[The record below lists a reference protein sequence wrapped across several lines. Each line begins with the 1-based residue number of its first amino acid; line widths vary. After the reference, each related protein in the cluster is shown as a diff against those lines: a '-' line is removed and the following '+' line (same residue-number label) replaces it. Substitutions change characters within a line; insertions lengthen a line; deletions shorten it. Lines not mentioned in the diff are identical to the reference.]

1 MKLRKFSLLLGS
13 SLLLTTTIYA
23 GSGHSDSLAKIGIDA
38 ATFSSMPSEKQQ
50 LYSDIEVDSIKS
62 QSKYYKL
69 EEAINTKSLDEKNM
83 TEIPKE
89 QFLFET
95 EMYLDSNFVET
106 FASDLD
112 STSTSWV
119 EMTTELASISNSK
132 DYVLTNDVTYIR
144 SNAFLQPINTHIT
157 GLGCNSNFSIVKDSE
172 YLRRDYTLYSSDLG
186 IYEPG
191 QTDYIWSADE
201 KSSSGYAFTYDIVET
216 EIDNEAFMAVRIT
229 PNVSST
235 ILADGY
241 GYYSKYTKSVS
252 PSLSFD
258 MSGASLS
265 ISPTSSLSTA
275 PKTHVQLP

>member
-1 MKLRKFSLLLGS
+1 MKSKKFNLLLGL
-13 SLLLTTTIYA
+13 SLLLTTSIYA
-23 GSGHSDSLAKIGIDA
+23 GDGYTDSLAQIGIDA
-38 ATFSSMPSEKQQ
+38 ETFSSMPSEKQQ
-50 LYSDIEVDSIKS
+50 LYSGIELDSIKS

-69 EEAINTKSLDEKNM
+69 EETMDTRSLDEKDM
-83 TEIPKE
+83 IEITQE
-89 QFLFET
+89 QFLLET
-95 EMYLDSNFVET
+95 ERYLDSNFIET
-106 FASDLD
+106 FSSDVD

-119 EMTTELASISNSK
+119 EMTTQLASISNSK
-132 DYVLTNDVTYIR
+132 DYVLTNDVTYIK
-144 SNAFLQPINTHIT
+144 SNGFLQPINTHIT
-157 GLGCNSNFSIVKDSE
+157 GLGCNSNFSVIKDSE
-172 YLRRDYTLYSSDLG
+172 YLKRDYTLYSADLG

-216 EIDNEAFMAVRIT
+216 EINNEAFMALRIT
-229 PNVSST
+229 PNVSTT